1 MNLISQFPLY
11 WLVDA
16 GLIEP
21 GLKVQQPDGGVVV
34 IELLMSVK
42 PDACFALAKA
52 KSMIAV

>member
-1 MNLISQFPLY
+1 MNLISQFSLY

-34 IELLMSVK
+34 IELLMSLK
-42 PDACFALAKA
+42 PDACFALAKV